1 MKYLLRGV
9 FVLLLLLAIW
19 ERVVWYRLGHA
30 SPDTTAALVVRVQ
43 QMGLRVD
50 RVEVDSPGA
59 NGIIHAVSEGCPF
72 PIILG
77 RLNRVGQEDAG
88 FWPLQM
94 PDTQVR
100 YVYLG
105 TVGARPDRLEFF
117 WRFLAANSAAVLGLR
132 DARPMQNVVVAVLP
146 QACPQLANLNWV
158 SLAPWS

>member
-1 MKYLLRGV
+1 MKNLLRGV
-9 FVLLLLLAIW
+9 LVLLLLLGIW

-30 SPDTTAALVVRVQ
+30 APDTTAALVVRVQ

-50 RVEVDSPGA
+50 RIDRPTLGD
-59 NGIIHAVSEGCPF
+59 NGTIYAVSESCPF
-72 PIILG
+72 PII
-77 RLNRVGQEDAG
+77 VGSLSRNGAEDAG

-94 PDTQVR
+94 PDTQLR

-117 WRFLAANSAAVLGLR
+117 WRFLAASSAAVLGLR
-132 DARPMQNVVVAVLP
+132 DARPTQNVVIAALP